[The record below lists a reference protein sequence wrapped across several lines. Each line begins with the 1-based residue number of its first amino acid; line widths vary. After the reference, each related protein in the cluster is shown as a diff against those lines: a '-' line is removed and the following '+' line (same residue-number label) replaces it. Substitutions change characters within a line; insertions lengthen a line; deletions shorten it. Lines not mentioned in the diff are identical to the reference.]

1 MHMQVVG
8 YETET
13 STSTTTV
20 KAPSLAPLGPTPGVV
35 TPAEL
40 PKSAVVNTNEDGT
53 AEIEAKQQPG
63 YLASAAGIFLR
74 ISFRGRKPALNS
86 L

>member
-1 MHMQVVG
+1 MVG

-13 STSTTTV
+13 STSTTVV
-20 KAPSLAPLGPTPGVV
+20 KDPSAAPLGPTPGVV

-40 PKSAVVNTNEDGT
+40 PKSAVINPHEDGT

-63 YLASAAGIFLR
+63 YLASAAGMYPHLL
-74 ISFRGRKPALNS
+74 SWSRKSALNW
-86 L
+86 LL